1 MANYELQGVAPQNS
15 APDTP
20 GVSLTLFERSFLDQM
35 LHAFLTVWTVKRKD
49 YRTTNEES
57 EDDSPRARKKRERA
71 EAKRMAEEV
80 DEGSLTKLVPE
91 CRTMRTLYKMGN
103 RIGLSREEVNYI
115 REWIILRGVHWL
127 SCEGVGLGEDMKA
140 RLMFRNPLVRKI
152 INAASER
159 GMCVGTTASREEVL
173 DYYTQ
178 RMRSTIL
185 PEVFKDNAADKLA
198 KMLGYY
204 PKEGSN
210 GGGTV
215 NVQINCVNPYGDTT
229 SAEVLD
235 EN

>member
-1 MANYELQGVAPQNS
+1 MANYELKGVAPQNS

-20 GVSLTLFERSFLDQM
+20 GVSLSSLEQAFLDDM
-35 LHAFLTVWTVKRKD
+35 LHAFLYVWQFKKKEYHTQ
-49 YRTTNEES
+49 NECPYEVIEKGS
-57 EDDSPRARKKRERA
+57 RISKEKVVAKK
-71 EAKRMAEEV
+71 MADEV
-80 DEGSLTKLVPE
+80 DSANEKKLVPE
-91 CRTMRTLYKMGN
+91 GGTMRALYKMGN

-204 PKEGSN
+204 PKEGS
-210 GGGTV
+210 GGAGTV
-215 NVQINCVNPYGDTT
+215 NVQINCVNPYGGN
-229 SAEVLD
+229 AE
-235 EN
+235 